1 MSENEE
7 LKKEVEELR
16 KIVEDLKTGS
26 IRIESNIS
34 KLHRL
39 KQEIVNELLISS
51 RRFRKKVDGRK

>member
-34 KLHRL
+34 KLQRL
-39 KQEIVNELLISS
+39 KQEIVN
-51 RRFRKKVDGRK
+51 